1 MRLKVINIGNSKG
14 IRFPQ
19 ALIQQY
25 NLTAEINAELKKDGI
40 MITPTQKPRAG
51 WEEQFKQ
58 ATSKISSEEKSWM
71 DTGNSFDEEEWTWK

>member
-1 MRLKVINIGNSKG
+1 MRLKVIDIGNSKG

-19 ALIQQY
+19 TLIQQY
-25 NLTAEINAELKKDGI
+25 NLTTEINVELKKDGI

-58 ATSKISSEEKSWM
+58 ATNKISSEEKSWM
-71 DTGNSFDEEEWTWK
+71 DTSNDFDKEEWTWK

>member
-1 MRLKVINIGNSKG
+1 MKLKVIDIGNSKG

-25 NLTAEINAELKKDGI
+25 NLRTEINVELKKDGI

-51 WEEQFKQ
+51 WEEQFKI

-71 DTGNSFDEEEWTWK
+71 DTSNSFDEEDWTWK

>member
-1 MRLKVINIGNSKG
+1 MRLKVIDIGNSKG

-25 NLTAEINAELKKDGI
+25 NLTSEINVELKKEGI
-40 MITPTQKPRAG
+40 LITPTQKSRAG

-58 ATSKISSEEKSWM
+58 ATNKISSEEKTWM
-71 DTGNSFDEEEWTWK
+71 DTDNTFDEEEWTWK

>member
-1 MRLKVINIGNSKG
+1 MRLKVIDIGNSKG

-25 NLTAEINAELKKDGI
+25 NLTTEINVELKKDGI
-40 MITPTQKPRAG
+40 MITPTQKPRSG
-51 WEEQFKQ
+51 WEEQFKL

>member
-1 MRLKVINIGNSKG
+1 MRLKVIDIGNSKG

-25 NLTAEINAELKKDGI
+25 NLVTEINVELKKDGI
-40 MITPTQKPRAG
+40 MITPTKKTRAG

>member
-1 MRLKVINIGNSKG
+1 MRLKVIDIGNSKG

-25 NLTAEINAELKKDGI
+25 NLVTEINVELKKDGI
-40 MITPTQKPRAG
+40 MITPTQKPRTG

-58 ATSKISSEEKSWM
+58 ASSKISSGEKSWM
-71 DTGNSFDEEEWTWK
+71 DTSNNCDEEEWTWK